1 MRRVLRQAYVIAQLK
16 IVLRKIQIEKGHK
29 LDNLSSRENSDEDL
43 QEARKTWKMGKQF
56 TQNWRIKFIKVYLT
70 HEAQEKDYPKRYKSL
85 FFELLF
91 IQDFVF
97 LGFFYNVSWSFC

>member
-43 QEARKTWKMGKQF
+43 QEARKTWEMGKQLDLY
-56 TQNWRIKFIKVYLT
+56 TELENKV
-70 HEAQEKDYPKRYKSL
+70 HQSL
-85 FFELLF
+85 S
-91 IQDFVF
+91 
-97 LGFFYNVSWSFC
+97 NS

>member
-43 QEARKTWKMGKQF
+43 QEARKTWEMGKQLDLY
-56 TQNWRIKFIKVYLT
+56 TELENKV
-70 HEAQEKDYPKRYKSL
+70 HKSL
-85 FFELLF
+85 SKLR
-91 IQDFVF
+91 
-97 LGFFYNVSWSFC
+97 